1 MQDLIS
7 DLEYLIEEDDSDSNI
22 QGDKDG
28 EDEALKFS
36 CFILS
41 FIFQ

>member
-22 QGDKDG
+22 QDDKDG
-28 EDEALKFS
+28 EDEVFEV
-36 CFILS
+36 
-41 FIFQ
+41 